1 MSTKKPARTPRAT
14 PASAAAKRA
23 SSATPKR
30 ASASKA
36 AAPKKPAT
44 KPAASTAAVAKQSA
58 HRNATAAPAQPKQ
71 AAAKTPRVAKK
82 ATTVVAA
89 PAAKKAAAAKKL
101 PIAKKA
107 VQPTAQVSS
116 DELKF
121 GIESAFERRAALTI
135 DEIEGSTRA
144 IVNRVIDGLESGEFR
159 VAEPD
164 GQGGWTVNEW
174 LKKAV
179 LLYFRVN
186 EMAVIDAQ
194 PAPFW
199 DKVESRFAGF
209 GEAEFRQAGVRVV
222 PGAVARR
229 GSYFGKDVV
238 LMPSFTNIGA
248 YVGEGTM
255 VDTWATVGSCAQI
268 GKHCHLSGGAGIGG
282 VLEPLQASPTIIE
295 DHCFIGARSEVV
307 EGVVIGHH
315 SVIGMGVFISQ
326 STRIYNRATG
336 EISYG
341 YVPPYSVVVSGQL
354 PSKDGSHSLYC
365 AVIVKQVDA
374 RTRSKTSVNE
384 LLRGLAD

>member
-1 MSTKKPARTPRAT
+1 MATSKKTARKQGATTTSAAPERATSKSGKARQAPAVDKRKATAAAGKPVAASKSVAKNVTKK
-14 PASAAAKRA
+14 
-23 SSATPKR
+23 SATR
-30 ASASKA
+30 
-36 AAPKKPAT
+36 
-44 KPAASTAAVAKQSA
+44 PAASA
-58 HRNATAAPAQPKQ
+58 
-71 AAAKTPRVAKK
+71 TPRVAKQP
-82 ATTVVAA
+82 ASVVSA

-101 PIAKKA
+101 PIAEKA
-107 VQPTAQVSS
+107 VRSAATPVGN
-116 DELKF
+116 DELRF
-121 GIESAFERRAALTI
+121 GIESAFERRASLTV
-135 DEIEGSTRA
+135 DEIDGSTRA
-144 IVNRVIDGLESGEFR
+144 IVTRVIDGLESGEFR

-164 GQGGWTVNEW
+164 GQGGWTVNAW

-209 GEAEFRQAGVRVV
+209 GEAEFRKAGVRVV

-268 GKHCHLSGGAGIGG
+268 GAHCHLSGGAGIGG

-315 SVIGMGVFISQ
+315 SVIGMGVFIGQ